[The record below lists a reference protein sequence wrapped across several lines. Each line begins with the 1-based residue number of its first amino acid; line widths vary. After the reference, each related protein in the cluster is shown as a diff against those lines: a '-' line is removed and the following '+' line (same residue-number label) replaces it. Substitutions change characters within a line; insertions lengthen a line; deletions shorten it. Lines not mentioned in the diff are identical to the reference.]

1 MDMHTYSHVLVLGLN
16 FGRYTAM
23 FGCTSFVYG
32 GGADY
37 SDTSKCNTDGVNAMV
52 SLAVLVA
59 SPPPRSLLTHNHP
72 MRVWCVAAAFQG
84 LIFPT
89 FYFIAFQVIASMML
103 INMFI
108 GAILMS
114 VDEAKEDLTNAE
126 SLTVRFLRVS
136 NLRKFD
142 CVSPLGSLVFA
153 PHPRPTSRVNSH

>member
-1 MDMHTYSHVLVLGLN
+1 MQWYHWLS
-16 FGRYTAM
+16 
-23 FGCTSFVYG
+23 
-32 GGADY
+32 
-37 SDTSKCNTDGVNAMV
+37 
-52 SLAVLVA
+52 SLL
-59 SPPPRSLLTHNHP
+59 PRHRAHLLTHNHP
-72 MRVWCVAAAFQG
+72 MRVLCVAASFQG

-142 CVSPLGSLVFA
+142 CVPPLGSLVFA